1 MNVMQNNKGNI
12 QAEKQKEVAVTSI
25 SVYSEPTKPN
35 NHNDLKGGVVG
46 VSIVV
51 DVDIATE
58 EG

>member
-1 MNVMQNNKGNI
+1 MENKNGIFKRKN
-12 QAEKQKEVAVTSI
+12 KKEVAVTSI

-35 NHNDLKGGVVG
+35 DHNDLKGGVVG

-51 DVDIATE
+51 DVDIAIE